1 MKFNDV
7 LTLIFSSGALFFS
20 FLNYKRAS
28 RFDNENFIYKTK
40 VDIYVKI
47 LCELEKLIRFLEE
60 NIDDAKEYHEN
71 RNDENL
77 KKLDE
82 LADEVDETCL
92 AFNNFIT
99 DNSLIIPENIVRRL
113 SLFCDKI
120 LDGETFDSETDDI
133 SKNIQIAE
141 RTLDELI
148 KDADDISV
156 ELRKDL
162 HVDDLNSTL
171 YRRLKQK
178 PYRLLD

>member
-1 MKFNDV
+1 MKFNDI
-7 LTLIFSSGALFFS
+7 LTLVFSSGALFFS
-20 FLNYKRAS
+20 FLNYNRGR
-28 RFDNENFIYKTK
+28 RFENENFIYKTK

-60 NIDDAKEYHEN
+60 NIDDLKEYHKDRSN
-71 RNDENL
+71 ENL

-82 LADEVDETCL
+82 LADEVDEICL

-99 DNSLIIPENIVRRL
+99 GNSLIIPANIVRRL

-133 SKNIQIAE
+133 STNIQIAE
-141 RTLDELI
+141 RALDDLI
-148 KDADDISV
+148 KDADNISV

-162 HVDDLNSTL
+162 HIDDLNSTL
-171 YRRLKQK
+171 YRRLKRK
-178 PYRLLD
+178 EYRLMD